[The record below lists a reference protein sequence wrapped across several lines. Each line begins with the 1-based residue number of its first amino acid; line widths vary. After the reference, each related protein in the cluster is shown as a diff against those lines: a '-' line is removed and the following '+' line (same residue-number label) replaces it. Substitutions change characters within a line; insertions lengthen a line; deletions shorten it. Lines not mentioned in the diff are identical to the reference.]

1 MHTPPS
7 DKLTIFACPKTHDQ
21 VVALFERFPKGRVLD
36 MGAGE
41 GALSRRLQEAG
52 FEVRAL
58 DLMPERFRAAGI
70 ACDRGDLNRTMPY
83 RADSFDYLCG
93 VELIEH
99 LEDPFDF
106 IRECRRILRP
116 GGKLVLTTPNMLN
129 LASRIKYLLTGFY
142 PLTTRPL
149 NECTKSPV
157 WDHIHP
163 LTYYQLRYML
173 HTNGFH
179 IERVD
184 TDRYRSSAAYWL
196 WLYPLLRL
204 FTRTTM
210 RKERD
215 PGQRARNREIRRTM
229 HSPALLLGRTV
240 IVTAEKEG
248 G

>member
-21 VVALFERFPKGRVLD
+21 VVALFERFPRGRVLD

-41 GALSRRLQEAG
+41 GALSRRLQEEG

-58 DLMPERFRAAGI
+58 DLMPDRFRA
-70 ACDRGDLNRTMPY
+70 
-83 RADSFDYLCG
+83 
-93 VELIEH
+93 
-99 LEDPFDF
+99 
-106 IRECRRILRP
+106 LRP

-163 LTYYQLRYML
+163 LTFYQLRYML

-240 IVTAEKEG
+240 IVTAEKERG
-248 G
+248 

>member
-229 HSPALLLGRTV
+229 HSFALLLGRTV
-240 IVTAEKEG
+240 IVTAEKERG
-248 G
+248 